1 MSIPE
6 ADTTTGLTNCVAV
19 SITDKRR
26 FHPTAK
32 DNALAG
38 DLFALRYAL
47 IREPTVQRRL
57 RELLYFRLI
66 ELPGPVP
73 EWNAAAALRYYA
85 EIGRLSTELDGA
97 FGDAELVD
105 LTGDYTKLESTL
117 KGDRGLSLGTY
128 IGHDGRG
135 RRMADE
141 TIELVARSLALR
153 AGGLGVT
160 QADEL
165 VGQQAAPSLPRPAQ
179 DIAVYRKRVRDRHPS
194 ARLPLTDSIADAN
207 SSATAGNG
215 NRLDGHH
222 PSLGARARGCRCGD
236 CVGLGVKGQAD
247 EAPSSVRQLE
257 QADFDELAARL
268 GIAPLTLNLDV
279 EISVSRA

>member
-6 ADTTTGLTNCVAV
+6 ADTTTGLTKGVAR

-57 RELLYFRLI
+57 RELLYLRLI
-66 ELPGPVP
+66 ELPGPVY
-73 EWNAAAALRYYA
+73 EWNAAAAGRYYA
-85 EIGRLSTELDGA
+85 EIGRLSKSLDGA
-97 FGDAELVD
+97 FGDGELVD
-105 LTGDYTKLESTL
+105 LTSDYAKLESTL
-117 KGDRGLSLGTY
+117 NGDRGLSLGTY
-128 IGHDGRG
+128 IGHQGRG
-135 RRMADE
+135 RRMSEE
-141 TIELVARSLALR
+141 TLSLVARSLALR
-153 AGGLGVT
+153 VGGLGIT

-165 VGQQAAPSLPRPAQ
+165 VGQEAAPILPRPAQ
-179 DIAVYRKRVRDRHPS
+179 DISGYRKRVRDRHPA
-194 ARLPLTDSIADAN
+194 ARLPLFASTIEAN
-207 SSATAGNG
+207 KAATAGNG
-215 NRLDGHH
+215 YRLDGHH
-222 PSLGARARGCRCGD
+222 PSPGARARGCRCDG
-236 CVGLGVKGQAD
+236 CLTGRAD
-247 EAPSSVRQLE
+247 ETPRTVRQLE

-268 GIAPLTLNLDV
+268 GIAPLTLDADV